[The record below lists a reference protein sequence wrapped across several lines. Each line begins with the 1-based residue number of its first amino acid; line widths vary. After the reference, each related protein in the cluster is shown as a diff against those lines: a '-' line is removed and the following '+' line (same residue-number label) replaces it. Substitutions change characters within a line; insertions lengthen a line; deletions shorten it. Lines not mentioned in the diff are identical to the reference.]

1 VPFFVFTPDE
11 VATYCLFQPFDTA
24 ETYMQ
29 QWIEGIDR
37 YNGRL
42 IARAVG
48 QSGDRQLVP
57 LADIRAFKDSE

>member
-1 VPFFVFTPDE
+1 
-11 VATYCLFQPFDTA
+11 
-24 ETYMQ
+24 MQ

-42 IARAVG
+42 IARAVD